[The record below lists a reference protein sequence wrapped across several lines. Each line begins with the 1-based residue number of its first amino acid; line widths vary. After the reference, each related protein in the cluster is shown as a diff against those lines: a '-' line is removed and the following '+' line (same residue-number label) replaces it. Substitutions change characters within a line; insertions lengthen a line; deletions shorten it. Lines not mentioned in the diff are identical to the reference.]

1 MNKMNEGMYE
11 IIKFLFQILIYST
24 QICYT
29 TTKLIKEALQGEMVF
44 TVKIHGS

>member
-11 IIKFLFQILIYST
+11 IIKFLLKILIYST

-29 TTKLIKEALQGEMVF
+29 TTKLIKEALHGEMVF
-44 TVKIHGS
+44 TAKIH